1 MTRQRPPHLQLIA
14 IDGKE
19 VVGACH
25 QAVQQYRSVDAFDL
39 DSMEQLVL
47 SVTRHLC
54 ASLASEA
61 MRGWECA
68 HDLAEAALGLSDG
81 PTLVAH
87 VAALLRAVRAERQQ
101 GFAYMSADCPM
112 CSLRIT
118 DEELLIVRL
127 LRAARSNA
135 RQEVVQTRS
144 RACAEKR
151 RSPHC
156 RCGACA
162 RQPAH
167 RVCCRLRAAGTSL
180 RAAGR
185 DGKRAGRQQWGLSF
199 PVSGRRSRRSAP
211 SMNDLA
217 TVRARSRQEDDI
229 ISRAS
234 SGRPLRSPS
243 RPPRHRL
250 RPSVRR

>member
-1 MTRQRPPHLQLIA
+1 MARRLSAPAT
-14 IDGKE
+14 K
-19 VVGACH
+19 
-25 QAVQQYRSVDAFDL
+25 RSGN
-39 DSMEQLVL
+39 
-47 SVTRHLC
+47 T
-54 ASLASEA
+54 
-61 MRGWECA
+61 
-68 HDLAEAALGLSDG
+68 GLS
-81 PTLVAH
+81 TLSISTPWSGWSCRSRDICAQ
-87 VAALLRAVRAERQQ
+87 ALRARPCGAGNARTTSPRRHSASPMAPPSSPMSPRCCAPCVRSAEQ

-127 LRAARSNA
+127 LRAARSRRSPEGRPA
-135 RQEVVQTRS
+135 RS
-144 RACAEKR
+144 RACAEKC

-156 RCGACA
+156 RCSACA

-185 DGKRAGRQQWGLSF
+185 DRKRAGRQQWGLSF

-217 TVRARSRQEDDI
+217 TVLARSRQEDDI